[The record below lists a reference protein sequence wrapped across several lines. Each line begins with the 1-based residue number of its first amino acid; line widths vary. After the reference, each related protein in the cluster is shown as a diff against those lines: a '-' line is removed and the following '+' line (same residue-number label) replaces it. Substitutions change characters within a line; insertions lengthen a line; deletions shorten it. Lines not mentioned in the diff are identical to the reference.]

1 MSETTSALDEAFE
14 RMAAASFELPNG
26 FVNHGAMACEALAKL
41 GCTGEIDGWAR
52 RFAQVGGAP
61 VEPVA
66 PASFEWQQA
75 LGDYDR
81 LPEWIG
87 FFAGA
92 VDEGG
97 WSAVVRTWVP
107 RLMPG
112 LRTALFHG
120 AIRTAHA
127 VRAIDAADTE
137 PRRGE
142 LARALGYWAARNQ
155 AGQPTGTGEPAD
167 DADDADD
174 VRLAVVHD
182 AAQGARHYLARPD
195 IVHLHGVTGA
205 MAVEILAGHIPA
217 SAAAAALAQVRAEY
231 AVLYAR
237 TQPVAELR
245 PVSPRGSELVQ
256 AAVSSLDPHQV
267 KLVEACRRGF
277 AATGDPAFAA
287 AAQTVTGLHLPRWL
301 PGNQRGELGT
311 RAGGLARPEW
321 LNGLEKAEWVSRD
334 RRVHSDRDRSRQG
347 GQRSRGPP
355 GLAGR
360 LGSGGPGRALRRHR
374 PGPGRQHRRAGSAS
388 SRSGPG
394 PRWRDTDDELPG
406 GSPVRNGGHGAPHH
420 YP

>member
-1 MSETTSALDEAFE
+1 MSETTPALDEAFE

-52 RFAQVGGAP
+52 RFALAGGAS

-66 PASFEWQQA
+66 SAGFEWQQA
-75 LGDYDR
+75 LGVSDR

-87 FFAGA
+87 FFASA
-92 VDEGG
+92 VDEDG
-97 WSAVVRTWVP
+97 WPAVVQTWVP

-142 LARALGYWAARNQ
+142 LARALGYWAARSV
-155 AGQPTGTGEPAD
+155 AGQPAATGGPAE
-167 DADDADD
+167 DAEDI
-174 VRLAVVHD
+174 RLAVVYA

-195 IVHLHGVTGA
+195 ILNLHGVTGA

-217 SAAAAALAQVRAEY
+217 SAAAAALAQVRAEH

-245 PVSPRGSELVQ
+245 PAGPQGTELVQ

-267 KLVEACRRGF
+267 KLVEACRRGL
-277 AATGDPAFAA
+277 AATGDPAFAV
-287 AAQTVTGLHLPRWL
+287 AAQTVTG
-301 PGNQRGELGT
+301 
-311 RAGGLARPEW
+311 RA
-321 LNGLEKAEWVSRD
+321 
-334 RRVHSDRDRSRQG
+334 
-347 GQRSRGPP
+347 
-355 GLAGR
+355 
-360 LGSGGPGRALRRHR
+360 
-374 PGPGRQHRRAGSAS
+374 
-388 SRSGPG
+388 
-394 PRWRDTDDELPG
+394 
-406 GSPVRNGGHGAPHH
+406 
-420 YP
+420 